1 MDMSIVATETD
12 KKVDISL
19 FKQGKPTPAFVV
31 LAAAELAVDVALG
44 VAVYKL
50 AKLFSRK

>member
-1 MDMSIVATETD
+1 MDMSIVATDSD

-19 FKQGKPTPAFVV
+19 FKNGKATPALVV

-50 AKLFSRK
+50 VKLFSRK